1 MALRCIDCTKI
12 DLQDQNKWGEYYCFE
27 TRSYVRGDSY
37 TCRWFDQR
45 DLGGCYLTTAFCH
58 ILGYKDDCYEL
69 EILRQFRE
77 QYLRGTKEGDNLLEE
92 YETIGPKISNLLY
105 LDPFRTDMV
114 EKMGL
119 QYIYPAISFINEG
132 RFEDAKD
139 TYIDMVNMLK
149 ERYHVGLINVS
160 SIKIKAK

>member
-69 EILRQFRE
+69 EILRPEIVINRITGDPKVSDLVEPSWLVKKFTVLNE
-77 QYLRGTKEGDNLLEE
+77 IDKE
-92 YETIGPKISNLLY
+92 
-105 LDPFRTDMV
+105 MV
-114 EKMGL
+114 KRD
-119 QYIYPAISFINEG
+119 S
-132 RFEDAKD
+132 
-139 TYIDMVNMLK
+139 
-149 ERYHVGLINVS
+149 
-160 SIKIKAK
+160 

>member
-69 EILRQFRE
+69 ETMRKLRDNYISKQSYGKKLINDYYAEAPAIVKKINASENRE
-77 QYLRGTKEGDNLLEE
+77 EILEE
-92 YETIGPKISNLLY
+92 MYAKITNIAK
-105 LDPFRTDMV
+105 MV
-114 EKMGL
+114 DAEN
-119 QYIYPAISFINEG
+119 YDEAVIN
-132 RFEDAKD
+132 
-139 TYIDMVNMLK
+139 YMMLF
-149 ERYHVGLINVS
+149 HDS
-160 SIKIKAK
+160 SKI

>member
-69 EILRQFRE
+69 EILRQ
-77 QYLRGTKEGDNLLEE
+77 LGNN
-92 YETIGPKISNLLY
+92 I
-105 LDPFRTDMV
+105 
-114 EKMGL
+114 
-119 QYIYPAISFINEG
+119 
-132 RFEDAKD
+132 
-139 TYIDMVNMLK
+139 
-149 ERYHVGLINVS
+149 
-160 SIKIKAK
+160 